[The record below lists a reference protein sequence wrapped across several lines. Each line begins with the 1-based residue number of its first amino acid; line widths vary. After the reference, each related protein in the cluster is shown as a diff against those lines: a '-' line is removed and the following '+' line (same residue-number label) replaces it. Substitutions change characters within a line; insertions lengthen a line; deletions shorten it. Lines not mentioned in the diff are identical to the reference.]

1 MISSRQLMILQ
12 SIIDDYIL
20 TGVPVG
26 SRTLSKRREG
36 SLSSA
41 TIRNEMA
48 DLEDEGY
55 LEQPHTSAGRMPTE
69 KAYRLYVDTLMRVNK
84 LNAEELRTIR
94 KYFSSQMDEIDNVVA
109 TAAKAL
115 SDLTHM
121 TSVVIVPELKGLTIK
136 RIQIV
141 RMSGRRA
148 LMLIVF
154 ANGKVKDEMIDI
166 DESMDDEYLEMLSRV
181 ITERVADVP
190 LEEAVGAVR
199 SLSDTD
205 MWTVTP
211 DRNSTLYWKAA

>member
-26 SRTLSKRREG
+26 SRTLSKRMEG

-55 LEQPHTSAGRMPTE
+55 LEQRRTRLRGVCRRK

-136 RIQIV
+136 RI
-141 RMSGRRA
+141 
-148 LMLIVF
+148 
-154 ANGKVKDEMIDI
+154 
-166 DESMDDEYLEMLSRV
+166 
-181 ITERVADVP
+181 
-190 LEEAVGAVR
+190 R
-199 SLSDTD
+199 SS
-205 MWTVTP
+205 
-211 DRNSTLYWKAA
+211 A

>member
-26 SRTLSKRREG
+26 SRTLSKRMEG

-121 TSVVIVPELKGLTIK
+121 TSVVIVPEPVSYTH
-136 RIQIV
+136 
-141 RMSGRRA
+141 
-148 LMLIVF
+148 LMVGTASLVSPD
-154 ANGKVKDEMIDI
+154 ACLHVAEEL
-166 DESMDDEYLEMLSRV
+166 ESFCRQQE
-181 ITERVADVP
+181 I
-190 LEEAVGAVR
+190 GAVR
-199 SLSDTD
+199 ELTG
-205 MWTVTP
+205 
-211 DRNSTLYWKAA
+211 TLAV